1 MVLRKRNLVQGDGER
16 QRRRRGRQRQRSAAG
31 QSSLVRRCPDSAFC
45 RRAGRQEHV
54 WAAAMA
60 AMAAIAAIAAR
71 VSGLVLLGCLGIGW
85 LRSRYLEAWHRTDLA
100 RAWFWVNNDK
110 TRHDKTRQDRTGQD
124 RTRGGHALSN
134 QRQPCCPSATSQP
147 SAFSHASIHPAIS
160 ISTSIISPPPSTA
173 IGGWYAGR
181 LQAPNMLQ
189 T

>member
-100 RAWFWVNNDK
+100 RAWFWVNKDK
-110 TRHDKTRQDRTGQD
+110 TRHDKTRQDRTGLD

-134 QRQPCCPSATSQP
+134 QQP
-147 SAFSHASIHPAIS
+147 SAFSLQPCIRPAICPAIS
-160 ISTSIISPPPSTA
+160 ISTSTSIISPPPSTA